1 VTRLLTALLILGIVA
16 RAAAEETPGLPAPSP
31 APSVDQQ
38 LAELRR
44 QMARMQQELDETRA
58 VAQRAAA
65 AHDGIGF
72 RLAGIELR
80 FSGFVQADAVAYR
93 QDSVDELS
101 PATGQPLNQTR
112 FLIRRARLRTELDYR
127 FVGGVIEFD
136 GNTITGPT
144 ARITNVEVSAWWPP
158 RERQP
163 LPYVMASLGLIRIPF
178 GFEVQEK
185 DFVRF
190 FLERSN
196 VARALFPGEF
206 DLGARLQGGWRF
218 FRYQLAVMN
227 GHPTGELQY
236 PGRDPIGA
244 KDFLGRLGVDVALA
258 RKMNLSGGLSAL
270 VGTGFHPG
278 SPGGKDVLVWR
289 DVNEDGM
296 VEPTEIQVIGGTAGT
311 PSQNFSR
318 DGIGADLQYRV
329 GLPRLGQLMIYGEL
343 MWANNLDRGL
353 VPSDP
358 IAAARTLRQLGWY
371 VAATLELTDYAM
383 VGLRYDRYNPDA
395 DLSERRGFSVVPV
408 DASFATLAVAV
419 AARWQKL
426 ARLTLE
432 YDHNDNALGRTT
444 TGLPTRLANDALTL
458 RGQVVF

>member
-1 VTRLLTALLILGIVA
+1 LSRSSLARLVGAVLLAGLLA
-16 RAAAEETPGLPAPSP
+16 RAGAAEPPPS
-31 APSVDQQ
+31 SVDQQ
-38 LAELRR
+38 LADLR
-44 QMARMQQELDETRA
+44 QQILRMQRQLDETRA
-58 VAQRAAA
+58 VAERAAA
-65 AHDGIGF
+65 GSYEGIGF
-72 RLAGIELR
+72 HISGLSVR
-80 FSGFVQADAVAYR
+80 FSGFVQADAVVYR

-112 FLIRRARLRTELDYR
+112 FLIRRARLHVEADYR
-127 FVGGVIEFD
+127 FVGALVEFD
-136 GNTITGPT
+136 GNTINGPT

-158 RERQP
+158 RQQKRI
-163 LPYVMASLGLIRIPF
+163 PYVMASLGLLRIPF

-185 DFVRF
+185 DFIRF

-218 FRYQLAVMN
+218 LRYQLAVMN
-227 GHPTGELQY
+227 GHPAGELQY

-244 KDFLGRLGVDVALA
+244 KDFLGRLGTDIDIT
-258 RKMNLSGGLSAL
+258 RKMNVSGGFSAL
-270 VGTGFHPG
+270 VGTGFHAG

-296 VEPTEIQVIGGTAGT
+296 VEPTEIQVIGGTAAT

-318 DGIGADLQYRV
+318 NGIGADLQYRIAI
-329 GLPRLGQLMIYGEL
+329 PRLGQLMIYGEL

-358 IAAARTLRQLGWY
+358 IAAARTLRQFGWY
-371 VAATLELTDYAM
+371 VATTLELTDYAM
-383 VGLRYDRYNPDA
+383 IGLRYDRYNPDA
-395 DLSERRGFSVVPV
+395 DAAERRGFTVVPV
-408 DASFATLAVAV
+408 DESFSTLAVAV
-419 AARWQKL
+419 AARYRQQ

-444 TGLPTRLANDALTL
+444 TGLPTRLADDALTL
-458 RGQVVF
+458 RAQVVF